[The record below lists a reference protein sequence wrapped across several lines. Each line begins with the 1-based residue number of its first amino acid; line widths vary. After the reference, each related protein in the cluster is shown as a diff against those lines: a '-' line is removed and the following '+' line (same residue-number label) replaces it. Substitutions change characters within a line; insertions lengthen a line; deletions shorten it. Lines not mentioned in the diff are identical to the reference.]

1 MAKIKPESQ
10 IIAVDQS
17 KNMLDIAMKEHN
29 KENITY
35 QLIEQNQLKGVENNS
50 IDCVVLCFVIINN
63 SDKDRIKTIFQ
74 EIFRVLKKRWK
85 IFLFLI
91 LIPMLLE

>member
-17 KNMLDIAMKEHN
+17 QNMLDIAMKEHN
-29 KENITY
+29 KENIDY
-35 QLIEQNQLKGVENNS
+35 KLIEQNQLKEIEKNS

-74 EIFRVLKKRWK
+74 EIFRVLKRVEN
-85 IFLFLI
+85 FLFLI
-91 LIPMLLE
+91 LIPMLLG

>member
-17 KNMLDIAMKEHN
+17 QNMLDIAMKEHN
-29 KENITY
+29 KENIDY
-35 QLIEQNQLKGVENNS
+35 RLIEQNQLKEIEKNS

-74 EIFRVLKKRWK
+74 EIFRALKKGGK
-85 IFLFLI
+85 FFI
-91 LIPMLLE
+91 LDSNPNAAG

>member
-1 MAKIKPESQ
+1 
-10 IIAVDQS
+10 
-17 KNMLDIAMKEHN
+17 MLDIAMKEHN